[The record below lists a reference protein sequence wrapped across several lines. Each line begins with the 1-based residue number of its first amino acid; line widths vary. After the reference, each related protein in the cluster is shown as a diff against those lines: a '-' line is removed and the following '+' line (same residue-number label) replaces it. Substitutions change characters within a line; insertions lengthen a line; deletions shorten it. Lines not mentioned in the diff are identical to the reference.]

1 MKILAV
7 IPCLNE
13 AAHLPALLRQ
23 MLADPTIDR
32 IVVADGGSDD
42 GSRAIVSEFALDD
55 CVILLD
61 NPARIQSTGVNLA
74 VREYGQRHDWL
85 LRIDAHCLYPDNYAT
100 GLLEAAKAHNATAV
114 VVPMVTEGR
123 QGFQLAAA
131 AAQNSVLGTGGSAH
145 RHVGQGRFV
154 EHGHHALMDMDLF
167 RKVGGYCEAMPCN
180 EDAELDHRQI
190 AAGGSIWLEPSLAL
204 TYFPRS
210 TVGAL
215 WRQYRRYGRGRARNL
230 RRHRMRPRLRQLAPL
245 AVLLVIVLLAFSLL
259 HPVLAVPALMW
270 AGLCLSLG
278 LVVGLR
284 AGGGW
289 AVLAGVAAM
298 TMQLAWATGFLLEWL
313 GNPAS
318 ASPRYGFAPQAAG
331 SAILDVAQRH

>member
-1 MKILAV
+1 MSILAV

-32 IVVADGGSDD
+32 IVVADGGSSD
-42 GSRAIVSEFALDD
+42 GSRAIVAEFAQS
-55 CVILLD
+55 CRVILLD
-61 NPARIQSTGVNLA
+61 NPARIQSAGVNRA
-74 VREYGQRHDWL
+74 VREYGMGYDWL
-85 LRIDAHCLYPDNYAT
+85 LRIDAHCLYPEGYAKT
-100 GLLEAAKAHNATAV
+100 LLDAATAQQVTAV
-114 VVPMVTEGR
+114 VVPMVTVGR
-123 QGFQLAAA
+123 KGFQLAAA
-131 AAQNSVLGTGGSAH
+131 AAQNSFLGTGGSAH

-154 EHGHHALMDMDLF
+154 DHGHHALMNMDLF

-190 AAGGSIWLEPSLAL
+190 AGGGAIWLEPTLAL
-204 TYFPRS
+204 TYYPRS

-215 WRQYRRYGRGRARNL
+215 WRQYRRYGQGRARNL
-230 RRHRMRPRLRQLAPL
+230 RRHRMRPRLRQIVPL
-245 AVLLVIVLLAFSLL
+245 AVPPAVILLLFSWL
-259 HPVLAVPALMW
+259 HPVLAVPALVW
-270 AGLCLSLG
+270 AGLCLG
-278 LVVGLR
+278 FGVVVGLR

-318 ASPRYGFAPQAAG
+318 ASPRYGFAPQAVG
-331 SAILDVAQRH
+331 KGMPELVQRH

>member
-1 MKILAV
+1 MSVLAV

-23 MLADPTIDR
+23 MLADPAIDR

-42 GSRAIVSEFALDD
+42 GSRAIVAQFAQDER
-55 CVILLD
+55 VVLLD
-61 NPARIQSTGVNLA
+61 NPARIQSAGVNRA
-74 VREYGQRHDWL
+74 VREYGHGYDWL
-85 LRIDAHCLYPDNYAT
+85 LRIDAHCLYPDDYAT
-100 GLLEAAKAHNATAV
+100 GLLDAAKTRGATAV
-114 VVPMVTEGR
+114 VVPMVTVGK

-145 RHVGQGRFV
+145 RHLGEGRFV

-167 RKVGGYCEAMPCN
+167 RAVGGYCEAMPCN

-190 AAGGSIWLEPSLAL
+190 AAGGKIWLEPALAL

-215 WRQYRRYGRGRARNL
+215 WRQYRRYGQGRARNL
-230 RRHRMRPRLRQLAPL
+230 RRHRMRPRVRQMVPLVVPL
-245 AVLLVIVLLAFSLL
+245 AIALLAFSWW
-259 HPVLAVPALMW
+259 HPVLAVPALAW
-270 AGLCLSLG
+270 AGLCLGLG

-289 AVLAGVAAM
+289 AVFAGVAAM

-331 SAILDVAQRH
+331 PPMPDIAQRH